1 MLILDVMSRQGLEV
15 KLKGGGGGEEV
26 DVMLGAFL
34 TETDCRRGDCKLTHV
49 VREAGP
55 IASEKHT
62 TPHHASSFHL

>member
-34 TETDCRRGDCKLTHV
+34 TETDCRRGDCKLT
-49 VREAGP
+49 
-55 IASEKHT
+55 
-62 TPHHASSFHL
+62 